1 MIAILLAMAS
11 VAAKDAFGV
20 LSTIAMARGRAL
32 MSGLLDVGYEA
43 AFIFTAAFG
52 AGPVIKNGLT
62 PHSLAVIVAILGT
75 AFVTATVSTRFG
87 NKLESENDQLAEISA
102 RLPALTA
109 RIVTLERRPPCGV
122 SRHRATVAQAPG
134 PPALVHH
141 RQFSPLEPAQHRHTR
156 NSNRPPYTTPPP
168 SSQVARPG
176 LSGSSPLARISG
188 DAPSREQE
196 RPAHRLRRVVGP
208 P

>member
-43 AFIFTAAFG
+43 AFIFTTAFG

-75 AFVTATVSTRFG
+75 AFVTAAVSTQYG
-87 NKLESENDQLAEISA
+87 NKPHSENDRLAEIAA
-102 RLPALTA
+102 RTAALTA
-109 RIVTLERRPPCGV
+109 RIVTLEQRPPGGV
-122 SRHRATVAQAPG
+122 SRHRC
-134 PPALVHH
+134 
-141 RQFSPLEPAQHRHTR
+141 S
-156 NSNRPPYTTPPP
+156 TPPCTGP
-168 SSQVARPG
+168 SAVASPAASSTADTAVKGSKGRLGGSCPSAKPPGSRPTN
-176 LSGSSPLARISG
+176 R
-188 DAPSREQE
+188 
-196 RPAHRLRRVVGP
+196 
-208 P
+208 

>member
-122 SRHRATVAQAPG
+122 SRHRCSPPQDTELRLPRAPAG
-134 PPALVHH
+134 APTAGTAVEAGKGRLGGSCPSARTPGLGHH
-141 RQFSPLEPAQHRHTR
+141 R
-156 NSNRPPYTTPPP
+156 
-168 SSQVARPG
+168 
-176 LSGSSPLARISG
+176 
-188 DAPSREQE
+188 
-196 RPAHRLRRVVGP
+196 
-208 P
+208 